1 MNSDILAGLDFF
13 EREKGIKRDVLLE
26 AINTAVLT
34 AARKAVGPAKDL
46 RVEIDPKTGE
56 IKAFAKL
63 TVVEKVENKHDEI
76 TFKTAKMFKSDI
88 QIGEEIEVPVTPKDF
103 GRIAAQTAKQ
113 AMMQRIRQAEKEMI
127 YDEFKDRAGEIV
139 SGTVRRFDRSDV
151 IVDLGKFEALMPN
164 RERVQTED
172 YNIGDRLRAYV
183 VAVENGARGPEI
195 IISRSH
201 PNFVRRLFEMEV
213 SEINDRTVEIKG
225 IAREAG
231 YRTKIA
237 VFSAN
242 DKVDPV
248 GACVGMRG
256 ARVKNI
262 VRELNNEKVD
272 IIRWSADMKEL
283 VLEALKPAK
292 VKSVTLD
299 ETKKSILNKV
309 DEDQLTLAIGKR
321 GQNARLTSRLTG
333 WDINIEEDKSAE
345 DLFKIKKKGAAET
358 FAEALKITPE
368 VAEKLVAVGMNNVE
382 TIATGSAPQDI
393 ADVLGIDLAEA
404 TAIHEAARQ
413 EYEKGPAAAKQP

>member
-1 MNSDILAGLDFF
+1 MNSEILAVVDFF
-13 EREKGIKRDVLLE
+13 ERDKGIKREVLLE
-26 AINTAVLT
+26 AINNAILQ

-46 RVEIDPKTGE
+46 RVEIDPKSGE
-56 IKAFAKL
+56 IKAYAKL
-63 TVVEKVENKHDEI
+63 NVVEKVTNKHDEI
-76 TFKTAKMFKSDI
+76 RFDLAKKFKADV
-88 QIGEEIEVPVTPKDF
+88 QIGDELEVPVTPQGF

-113 AMMQRIRQAEKEMI
+113 AIMQRIRQAEKEMI

-139 SGTVRRFDRSDV
+139 SGTVRRFERSDV
-151 IVDLGKFEALMPN
+151 VVDLGKFEALMPN

-172 YNIGDRLRAYV
+172 YNVGDRIRAYV
-183 VAVENGARGPEI
+183 VAVENGMRGPEI

-201 PNFVRRLFEMEV
+201 PNFVRRLFETEV

-237 VFSAN
+237 VHSAN

-272 IIRWSADMKEL
+272 IIRWSPDVKEF

-299 ETKKSILNKV
+299 ESKKAILIKV
-309 DEDQLTLAIGKR
+309 DEDQLSLAIGKR

-333 WDINIEEDKSAE
+333 WDINIEQDKTAKELVDNKKESAAHS
-345 DLFKIKKKGAAET
+345 FAA
-358 FAEALKITPE
+358 ALKVTPE
-368 VAEKLVAVGMNNVE
+368 VAFKLVNAGMNSVE
-382 TIATGSAPQDI
+382 VIATGSEPQDI
-393 ADVLGIDLAEA
+393 ADVLGIELEQA
-404 TAIHEAARQ
+404 TAIHN
-413 EYEKGPAAAKQP
+413 AAKQEYDKSLAPTQ

>member
-1 MNSDILAGLDFF
+1 MNSEILAGLDFF
-13 EREKGIKRDVLLE
+13 ERDKGIKREVLLE
-26 AINTAVLT
+26 AINNAVLQ

-46 RVEIDPKTGE
+46 RVEIDPKSGE

-63 TVVEKVENKHDEI
+63 TVVEKVANKHDEI
-76 TFKTAKMFKSDI
+76 SFKTAKMFKADI

-113 AMMQRIRQAEKEMI
+113 AMMQRIRLAEKEMI

-139 SGTVRRFDRSDV
+139 SGTVRRFERSDV
-151 IVDLGKFEALMPN
+151 LVDLGKFEALMPN

-172 YNIGDRLRAYV
+172 YNIGDRIRAYV

-237 VFSAN
+237 VWSAN

-272 IIRWSADMKEL
+272 IIRWSADVKEL

-299 ETKKSILNKV
+299 ESKKAILIKV
-309 DEDQLTLAIGKR
+309 DEDQLSLAIGKR

-333 WDINIEEDKSAE
+333 WDINIEQDKSAQE
-345 DLFKIKKKGAAET
+345 IFTNKVESAAHA
-358 FAEALKITPE
+358 FAAALKVTPE
-368 VAEKLVAVGMNNVE
+368 IASKLVSVGMNSVE
-382 TIATGSAPQDI
+382 VIATGSEPQDI

-413 EYEKGPAAAKQP
+413 EYEKSPATVK

>member
-1 MNSDILAGLDFF
+1 MNSEILAALEYF
-13 EREKGIKRDVLLE
+13 EREKGIKREVLLE
-26 AINTAVLT
+26 AINNAVLQ

-46 RVEIDPKTGE
+46 RVDLDSKSGE
-56 IKAFAKL
+56 MKAYAKL
-63 TVVEKVENKHDEI
+63 TVVEKVANKHDEI
-76 TFKTAKMFKSDI
+76 SFTEAKKIKADV
-88 QIGEEIEVPVTPKDF
+88 QLGEELEKLVTTKDF

-139 SGTVRRFDRSDV
+139 SGTVRRFERSDV
-151 IVDLGKFEALMPN
+151 LVDLGKFEALMPN
-164 RERVQTED
+164 KERVQTED
-172 YNIGDRLRAYV
+172 YNVGDRIRAYV
-183 VAVENGARGPEI
+183 VAVDNGARGPEI

-201 PNFVRRLFEMEV
+201 PNFVRRLFETEV

-272 IIRWSADMKEL
+272 IIRWSADVKEF

-299 ETKKSILNKV
+299 ETKKSVLIRV
-309 DEDQLTLAIGKR
+309 DEDQLSLAIGKR

-333 WDINIEEDKSAE
+333 WEINIEQDKSAKE
-345 DLFKIKKKGAAET
+345 LVENKKENAANS
-358 FAEALKITPE
+358 FAAALQVTPD
-368 VAEKLVAVGMNNVE
+368 VAFKLVNAGMNSVE
-382 TIATGSAPQDI
+382 VIATGSEPQDI
-393 ADVLGIDLAEA
+393 ADVLGIDLEQA
-404 TAIHEAARQ
+404 TAIHN
-413 EYEKGPAAAKQP
+413 AAKQEYDKSLAPAQ